1 MASRGFR
8 AEQWALIIF
17 VVLTVGLTV
26 TTYLSFRRAEEQIK
40 LAESA
45 RAEAAQAT
53 QMFNTAD
60 FQNQIHRHVLG
71 YDTKAQDQLNS
82 MLQSLSGDDRA
93 AMETTLSNF
102 EEEMKLY
109 GVGFTGETLNYRTL
123 PAHLVGIV
131 NTRNKQLAD
140 ADQRQ
145 RELERERE
153 QVREAEAARARRAEE
168 ELAKARQDLQDERR
182 KFQEERN
189 RFETQ
194 GAKLAEALPRV
205 RTELAKVSTEAE
217 QSRRKMEGELDRA
230 QQVIAFQRERLEGQ
244 RETTFETADGRIT
257 WVNQR
262 TGTVWIDL
270 GAAHGLE
277 RQMTF
282 SVYDRDQT
290 GVTTAPIK
298 GRIEVTRIIDD
309 RSAEARILQDDLAN
323 PILVDDII
331 YSPSFRRG
339 QRTHF
344 ALAGLM
350 DITGDGRSDQEK
362 VKSIITLNNGVI
374 DAELTEEG
382 TIVGS
387 LSSTTRYL
395 VRGKPPSDRS
405 NDQIMRHYSELVG
418 EATRLGIETIEL
430 RTLLDRMGY
439 HDDARIVTMQRGGG
453 ALSPDEGVPAGGFQK
468 RRPTSGN

>member
-1 MASRGFR
+1 MASRESQGL
-8 AEQWALIIF
+8 QVALILF
-17 VVLTVGLTV
+17 VMVTVVLAV
-26 TTYLSFRRAEEQIK
+26 TTYLYFRKAEEKIK
-40 LAESA
+40 LAEAA
-45 RAEAAQAT
+45 RAEASRAT
-53 QMFNTAD
+53 QMYNTAD
-60 FQNQIHRHVLG
+60 FRNQIYRHVLG

-82 MLQSLSGDDRA
+82 MLQSLGGDDRA
-93 AMETTLSNF
+93 EMEETLTDF
-102 EEEMKLY
+102 DEEMKLY
-109 GVGFTGETLNYRTL
+109 GVGFTGEALNYRSL

-131 NTRNKQLAD
+131 NTRNKQLAE
-140 ADQRQ
+140 ADLRQ
-145 RELERERE
+145 RALERERE
-153 QVREAEAARARRAEE
+153 QVRQAEGARAERAEE

-182 KFQEERN
+182 KFQEERT

-194 GAKLAEALPRV
+194 GAQLASALPKV
-205 RTELAKVSTEAE
+205 RAELAKVSTTAE
-217 QSRRKMEGELDRA
+217 QSQRKLEGELDRA

-244 RETTFETADGRIT
+244 KETTFETADGRIT

-270 GAAHGLE
+270 GAAHGLQ

-309 RSAEARILQDDLAN
+309 RSAEARILQDDLSN

-350 DITGDGRSDQEK
+350 DITRDGRSDQEK
-362 VKSIITLNNGVI
+362 VRSIITLNNGVI
-374 DAELTEEG
+374 DCELKEDG
-382 TIVGS
+382 TIEGS

-405 NDQIMRHYSELVG
+405 NDRMMKHYSEIVG

-430 RTLLDRMGY
+430 STLLDRMGY
-439 HDDARIVTMQRGGG
+439 YDDARVVTMQRGGG
-453 ALSPDEGVPAGGFQK
+453 ALSPDEGVPTGGFQK